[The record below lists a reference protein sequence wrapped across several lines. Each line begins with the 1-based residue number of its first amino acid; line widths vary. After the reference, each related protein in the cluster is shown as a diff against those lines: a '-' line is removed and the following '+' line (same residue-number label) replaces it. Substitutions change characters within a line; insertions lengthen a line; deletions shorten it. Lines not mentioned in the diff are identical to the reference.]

1 MPIVSG
7 RPSNAT
13 WLRRQRIQKYG
24 TTLAQ
29 RWMQDA
35 GGESEK
41 RAAPKESIEGSR
53 DPGRRG
59 RLLVRSPAPS
69 MSYGASGSSRR
80 ARLRWLPS
88 SDPRDGDGDGAFRR

>member
-1 MPIVSG
+1 M
-7 RPSNAT
+7 
-13 WLRRQRIQKYG
+13 
-24 TTLAQ
+24 AQ

-41 RAAPKESIEGSR
+41 RAAPAPKESSEGSR

-59 RLLVRSPAPS
+59 RLLARNSAPS
-69 MSYGASGSSRR
+69 IAYGASGSSRR